1 MKEKNGFSKVER
13 RKFCRRDAKLNLPT
27 YLDLDEAF

>member
-1 MKEKNGFSKVER
+1 MKEKNDFSKVER
-13 RKFCRRDAKLNLPT
+13 GKFGHRDAKLNWPT